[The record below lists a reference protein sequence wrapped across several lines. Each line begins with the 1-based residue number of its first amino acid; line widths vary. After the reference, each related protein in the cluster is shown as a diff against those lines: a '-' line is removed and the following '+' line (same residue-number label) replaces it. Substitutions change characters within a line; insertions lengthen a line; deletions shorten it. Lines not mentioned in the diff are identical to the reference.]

1 MTGGFSADTERG
13 AGRAKEFDELSRRAH
28 AIADELDRVLDG
40 AESAWGSDAVGES
53 FQAAHGHRAA
63 EAAARI
69 RALGTSLGE
78 AGTSFGSAF
87 TRLRT
92 ADEDAAAQLPG
103 AEE

>member
-13 AGRAKEFDELSRRAH
+13 ARRAKEFDDLSRRAH

-40 AESAWGSDAVGES
+40 AESAWGSDAVGEG
-53 FQAAHGHRAA
+53 FKAAHADRAA

-78 AGTSFGSAF
+78 AGTSFGAAF
-87 TRLRT
+87 TRLRA
-92 ADEDAAAQLPG
+92 ADEDAAARLPG
-103 AEE
+103 TGE

>member
-1 MTGGFSADTERG
+1 MTGGFSADVERG
-13 AGRAKEFDELSRRAH
+13 AGRAKEFDDLSRRAH
-28 AIADELDRVLDG
+28 AIADELDRALDG

-53 FQAAHGHRAA
+53 FKAAHAGHAA

-78 AGTSFGSAF
+78 AGASFGESF
-87 TRLRT
+87 TKLRT
-92 ADEDAAAQLPG
+92 ADEDAADRLPG